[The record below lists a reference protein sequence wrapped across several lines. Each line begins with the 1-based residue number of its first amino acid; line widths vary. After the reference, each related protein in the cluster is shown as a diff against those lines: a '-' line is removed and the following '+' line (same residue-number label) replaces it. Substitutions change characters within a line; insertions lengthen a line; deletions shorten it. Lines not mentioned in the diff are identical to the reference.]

1 MPAFDTEEKIM
12 TNGKCIAVSDVHL
25 GIEYS
30 NRSKF
35 IDFIDD
41 LGDDVDRLVL
51 LGDILEFWRR
61 DPVGVM
67 LENIDII
74 QKLMSL
80 EPGINVSYI
89 VGNHDFHLIRFPQS
103 YFGVKLDLKRDLSLE
118 YGGTKYRFIHGHQLE
133 NKQFGTLEK
142 YETFADSLCMAG
154 DDIGR
159 AADMIWEKIGE
170 GEGKGGI
177 LDMIR
182 NFLISIFS
190 SDPPPKDSLPW
201 IRERIVEIMMEPEEL
216 RMKKYEEY
224 AIELVNEKY
233 KGEFLIYGHSH
244 MPCVK
249 TEINL
254 ANTGSW
260 VKGSSDYLEI
270 DEHGVVLK
278 SY

>member
-1 MPAFDTEEKIM
+1 MSG
-12 TNGKCIAVSDVHL
+12 NKCIAVSDVHL

-35 IDFIDD
+35 IDFIDN

-61 DPVGVM
+61 DPVGVL
-67 LENIDII
+67 LENTDII

-80 EPGINVSYI
+80 EPEINVSYV

-133 NKQFGTLEK
+133 HKRFNTIEI

-154 DDIGR
+154 DDVGK
-159 AADMIWEKIGE
+159 AADMIWETIGE
-170 GEGKGGI
+170 GGGGRGGI

-182 NFLISIFS
+182 NIIISIYS
-190 SDPPPKDSLPW
+190 SGPPPKDSLPW
-201 IRERIVEIMMEPEEL
+201 IKDRIVEIMLEPEEL
-216 RMKKYEEY
+216 MMKKYEEY
-224 AIELVNEKY
+224 AIELVNETY

-244 MPCVK
+244 KPCVK
-249 TEINL
+249 MEVNI

>member
-1 MPAFDTEEKIM
+1 M

-35 IDFIDD
+35 IDFIAD
-41 LGDDVDRLVL
+41 LGDDVDHLVL
-51 LGDILEFWRR
+51 LGDILDFWRR
-61 DPVGVM
+61 DPVGVL
-67 LENIDII
+67 LENTDII

-80 EPGINVSYI
+80 EPEKNVSYV
-89 VGNHDFHLIRFPQS
+89 VGNHDFHLIQFPRS
-103 YFGVKLDLKRDLSLE
+103 YFGARFDLKRDLSLE
-118 YGGTKYRFIHGHQLE
+118 YGGTKYRFIHGHQIE
-133 NKQFGTLEK
+133 NKQFDTLEK
-142 YETFADSLCMAG
+142 YETFADALCMAG
-154 DDIGR
+154 DDVGM

-170 GEGKGGI
+170 EGGSI
-177 LDMIR
+177 LDIIR
-182 NFLISIFS
+182 NFLGISTDS
-190 SDPPPKDSLPW
+190 SNTSPKATLPW
-201 IRERIVEIMMEPEEL
+201 IKERIGQILLEPEE
-216 RMKKYEEY
+216 RMMKKYEKY

-244 MPCVK
+244 DPHVTMEK
-249 TEINL
+249 KL

-260 VKGSSDYLEI
+260 VKGSSDYLQI

>member
-1 MPAFDTEEKIM
+1 MPAFDMEGKIM
-12 TNGKCIAVSDVHL
+12 TGNGKCIVVSDVHL

-35 IDFIDD
+35 IDFIDN

-74 QKLMSL
+74 QKFMSL
-80 EPGINVSYI
+80 EPEITVSYVI
-89 VGNHDFHLIRFPQS
+89 GNHDFHLIYFDQS
-103 YFGVKLDLKRDLSLE
+103 YFGIKFDLKRDLSLE

-133 NKQFGTLEK
+133 NKRFGTLK
-142 YETFADSLCMAG
+142 TYETFADSLCMAG
-154 DDIGR
+154 DDVGM
-159 AADMIWEKIGE
+159 AADIIWEKIGE
-170 GEGKGGI
+170 GGRGGI
-177 LDMIR
+177 LDTVR
-182 NFLISIFS
+182 NILISIFS

-201 IRERIVEIMMEPEEL
+201 IKERIVEIMLEPEEL
-216 RMKKYEEY
+216 MIKKYEEY
-224 AIELVNEKY
+224 AVELVNEKY
-233 KGEFLIYGHSH
+233 NGEFLIYGHSH
-244 MPCVK
+244 KPYVK
-249 TEINL
+249 MEINL
-254 ANTGSW
+254 ANSGSW

>member
-1 MPAFDTEEKIM
+1 M

-30 NRSKF
+30 NRNKF
-35 IDFIDD
+35 IDFIDN
-41 LGDDVDRLVL
+41 LGNDVDRLVL
-51 LGDILEFWRR
+51 LGDIFEFWRR

-74 QKLMSL
+74 QKLMNL
-80 EPGINVSYI
+80 EPGIKVSYV
-89 VGNHDFHLIRFPQS
+89 VGNHDFHLIRFSQS
-103 YFGVKLDLKRDLSLE
+103 YFGVKFDLKRDLSLE
-118 YGGTKYRFIHGHQLE
+118 YGGTKYRFIHGYQLE

-154 DDIGR
+154 DDVGK
-159 AADMIWEKIGE
+159 AADMIWENIGE

-177 LDMIR
+177 LDMIQ

-201 IRERIVEIMMEPEEL
+201 IRERIDEIMMEPEEL

-249 TEINL
+249 MEINL

>member
-1 MPAFDTEEKIM
+1 MSG
-12 TNGKCIAVSDVHL
+12 NKCIAVSDVHL

-35 IDFIDD
+35 IDFIDN
-41 LGDDVDRLVL
+41 LGDDVDCLVL

-80 EPGINVSYI
+80 EPEINVYYV

-103 YFGVKLDLKRDLSLE
+103 YFGVKLNLKRDLSLE

-133 NKQFGTLEK
+133 HKRFDTIET

-154 DDIGR
+154 DDVGK
-159 AADMIWEKIGE
+159 AADMIWETIGE
-170 GEGKGGI
+170 GGGGRGGI

-182 NFLISIFS
+182 NIIISIYS
-190 SDPPPKDSLPW
+190 SGPPPKDSLPW
-201 IRERIVEIMMEPEEL
+201 IKDRIVEIMLEPEEL
-216 RMKKYEEY
+216 MMKKYEEY
-224 AIELVNEKY
+224 AIELVNETY

-244 MPCVK
+244 KPCVK
-249 TEINL
+249 MEVNI

>member
-1 MPAFDTEEKIM
+1 M

-35 IDFIDD
+35 IDFIDN
-41 LGDDVDRLVL
+41 LGDDVDHLVL

-61 DPVGVM
+61 DPVRVL

-80 EPGINVSYI
+80 EPEIKVSYI
-89 VGNHDFHLIRFPQS
+89 VGNHDFHLIQFPQS
-103 YFGVKLDLKRDLSLE
+103 YFGARFDLKRDLSLE
-118 YGGTKYRFIHGHQLE
+118 YGGTKYRFIHGYQIE
-133 NKQFGTLEK
+133 NKQFGTLKK
-142 YETFADSLCMAG
+142 YETFADALCMAG
-154 DDIGR
+154 DDVGK
-159 AADMIWEKIGE
+159 AADMIWEQIGE
-170 GEGKGGI
+170 GGGSI

-182 NFLISIFS
+182 NFLGISMDS
-190 SDPPPKDSLPW
+190 SNTHPKATLPW
-201 IRERIVEIMMEPEEL
+201 IKERIGEILLDPEE
-216 RMKKYEEY
+216 RIMGQYEEY

-244 MPCVK
+244 EPYVK
-249 TEINL
+249 TEKNL

>member
-1 MPAFDTEEKIM
+1 M

-35 IDFIDD
+35 IDFIDN

-67 LENIDII
+67 MENIDII
-74 QKLMSL
+74 QKLISL
-80 EPGINVSYI
+80 EPEINVSYV

-103 YFGVKLDLKRDLSLE
+103 YFGAKFDLKHDLSLE
-118 YGGTKYRFIHGHQLE
+118 YGGTKYRFIHGYQLE
-133 NKQFGTLEK
+133 NKQFGTLET
-142 YETFADSLCMAG
+142 YETFADALCMAG
-154 DDIGR
+154 DDVGKV
-159 AADMIWEKIGE
+159 ADMIWEQIGE
-170 GEGKGGI
+170 GGGSI

-182 NFLISIFS
+182 NFLGISIYS
-190 SDPPPKDSLPW
+190 SNPRPKATLPW
-201 IRERIVEIMMEPEEL
+201 IRGRIVEIMLEPEE
-216 RMKKYEEY
+216 RMMKKYEDY

-244 MPCVK
+244 EPYVK